1 MVGPWGLEPQTST
14 VARTSEK
21 GFLLWQSDP
30 AHEFFK
36 ARIGTQRIPE
46 CFDVETYKTNEPF
59 LARFVKPSSHPE
71 VSNEYVHQRF
81 LSHLGTSHPDQSGQ
95 RTPKRAISSRRTA
108 RAMQFS

>member
-14 VARTSEK
+14 VVRTCEK

-59 LARFVKPSSHPE
+59 LASFFQPSSHPE
-71 VSNEYVHQRF
+71 VSNEYVRINV
-81 LSHLGTSHPDQSGQ
+81 SY
-95 RTPKRAISSRRTA
+95 RT
-108 RAMQFS
+108 